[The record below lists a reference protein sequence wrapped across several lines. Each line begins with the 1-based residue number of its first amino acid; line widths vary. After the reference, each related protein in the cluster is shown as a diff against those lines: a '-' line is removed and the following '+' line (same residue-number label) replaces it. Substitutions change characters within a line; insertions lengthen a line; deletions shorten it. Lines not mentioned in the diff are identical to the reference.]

1 MVEVLRIKL
10 ADKNIRVQELVAK
23 FALRIV
29 FPAQVNKFWQ
39 LLVKGFEL
47 RRRRGEQLAPVRPGF
62 EWSQFFFDH
71 RQQLPDRWPVLFPG
85 KVNGYAGLFVT
96 GTQPEFVGGDRPDF

>member
-71 RQQLPDRWPVLFPG
+71 RQQFAYSFPFLFPG
-85 KVNGYAGLFVT
+85 KMDGN
-96 GTQPEFVGGDRPDF
+96 